1 MNEHSDRQWC
11 LRIQH
16 FASCHSS
23 FTEKMVLD
31 TANGLTILS
40 WGPGL
45 WAWEAWAISN
55 SLPPGKQAS
64 KASQIDACLLTS
76 ISRKERGLIDSARM
90 TYITRQASRGR
101 KHPPVETN
109 VPVSGRRCK
118 AILRS
123 HQWWLSQHANSC
135 HSTHPSVSTWPS
147 SVSNKEGDGRS
158 LIAIHH
164 KLYFPVWVRQGEM
177 MTEASLRYNLSF
189 LCFVLEED
197 IPHDIT
203 FQIQRST

>member
-23 FTEKMVLD
+23 FMEKMVLD
-31 TANGLTILS
+31 TANILTILS

-45 WAWEAWAISN
+45 WAREAWAISN

-76 ISRKERGLIDSARM
+76 ISRKERGLVDSARM
-90 TYITRQASRGR
+90 TYITRQASRRR

-109 VPVSGRRCK
+109 VLFQEDNVR
-118 AILRS
+118 
-123 HQWWLSQHANSC
+123 
-135 HSTHPSVSTWPS
+135 PS
-147 SVSNKEGDGRS
+147 SSHISNGYHSITTHVTAHIHQCQRGLLLFPTKKETAAAWQLS
-158 LIAIHH
+158 IMNFI
-164 KLYFPVWVRQGEM
+164 FPFE
-177 MTEASLRYNLSF
+177 
-189 LCFVLEED
+189 
-197 IPHDIT
+197 
-203 FQIQRST
+203 